1 VGKEGEARMSIAVAG
16 DEVVGAVR
24 YVHVP
29 ESWLR
34 TEREREG
41 RNGNARIAAALL
53 FALAAIAS
61 LGVAVRAW
69 MHGQC
74 DNRAAALVLAIT
86 LVAAAAGIA
95 VMWPTFAIRLRTT
108 EPVAW
113 QVLLLVAGLLLAA
126 ALGALVVALV
136 TGVGLWAARVRPT
149 TPLAGRFPPWAGGA
163 AAAFAV
169 AGAGALAERLVPRE
183 SPLWPSLPFEAAAW
197 PWAAAALH
205 GIGVLSSIGVGLFL
219 LHILDRVTASWT
231 RRAWLAVAVVALL
244 IAGLVAV
251 KGSRELGT
259 VLAGGLIAGAIAAA
273 IVYGVLRF
281 DARTVPGYV
290 VTAALIGAAEDAA
303 LDATT
308 SGWSEFGVYA
318 VVAVAMGWAALRY
331 MNVHAPPRDSQ
342 PGLTPARSSD

>member
-1 VGKEGEARMSIAVAG
+1 GKEGEARMSIAVAG
-16 DEVVGAVR
+16 DEVVGAGR

-61 LGVAVRAW
+61 LSVAVRAW

-149 TPLAGRFPPWAGGA
+149 TPLAGRFPLWA
-163 AAAFAV
+163 
-169 AGAGALAERLVPRE
+169 
-183 SPLWPSLPFEAAAW
+183 SLPFEAAAW

-231 RRAWLAVAVVALL
+231 RRA
-244 IAGLVAV
+244 
-251 KGSRELGT
+251 
-259 VLAGGLIAGAIAAA
+259 
-273 IVYGVLRF
+273 
-281 DARTVPGYV
+281 
-290 VTAALIGAAEDAA
+290 
-303 LDATT
+303 
-308 SGWSEFGVYA
+308 
-318 VVAVAMGWAALRY
+318 
-331 MNVHAPPRDSQ
+331 
-342 PGLTPARSSD
+342 